1 MVAARNRGTRA
12 KGSMVRKDHTTR
24 RIVITFDDVTFE
36 QVSDIAQ
43 KRQTSFA
50 EIVREMI
57 EHKLEDL
64 KLKP

>member
-36 QVSDIAQ
+36 EVNNLAQ
-43 KRQTSFA
+43 KQQTSFA
-50 EIVREMI
+50 EIVRQMV
-57 EHKLEDL
+57 EHRLEDL